1 MWVKLWRGSHP
12 SVKGIRALCK
22 EILTLARH
30 LGHGFKHMSALLKR
44 NDSDGPWGRF
54 GSMRKVDLFAAYQH
68 RLAQG
73 WQPDA
78 SQARAV
84 MRLQT
89 LAKALQSDMD
99 TPPRGLWLY
108 GPPGRGK
115 SQMLDMF
122 MEALP
127 FPNKRRV
134 HFHAFMAEL
143 HRRMNAMPPAEET
156 APGRRKPDMV
166 ERLAAEISTEA
177 AVLGFDEFYLTNL
190 PDAMFLGR
198 LMQALFKQGTVVVAT
213 SNWNLPDLFQ
223 GGLNR
228 DRFMPLLRL
237 LEAHMEP
244 INLSEGLDYRLRG
257 VDGEASTYILD
268 KRGESTDAELQVL
281 FGEYASGT
289 AGKPLPFLNAKRQA
303 GSVVWATFSE
313 LCDQPLGRLEY
324 HQLADRF
331 QTIIIEGV
339 PQLTP
344 AEADRALRLATL
356 IDILYE
362 RGHRLIVSAAVPPQR
377 ICTSGPAAQVFART
391 TSRIVQL
398 THSQGVFGDGCQA
411 ETGKGSLSSL

>member
-1 MWVKLWRGSHP
+1 M
-12 SVKGIRALCK
+12 
-22 EILTLARH
+22 
-30 LGHGFKHMSALLKR
+30 
-44 NDSDGPWGRF
+44 
-54 GSMRKVDLFAAYQH
+54 KVDLFAAYQQ
-68 RLAQG
+68 RLSQG

-78 SQARAV
+78 AQARAV

-89 LAKALQSDMD
+89 LAKALQSDLS

-122 MEALP
+122 MDALP

-143 HRRMNAMPPAEET
+143 HRRLNAMPPAEPT
-156 APGRRKPDMV
+156 LPGRRKPDLV
-166 ERLAAEISTEA
+166 ERLAAEIAAEA

-228 DRFMPLLRL
+228 DRFMPLLNL
-237 LEAHMEP
+237 LEQHMEP
-244 INLSEGLDYRLRG
+244 VNLTEGLDYRLR
-257 VDGEASTYILD
+257 DEKGEASTYIMT
-268 KRGESTDAELQVL
+268 KRGESAEAQLQVL
-281 FGEYASGT
+281 FEDYAQGAS
-289 AGKPLPFLNAKRQA
+289 GKPLPFLHAKRQA
-303 GSVVWATFSE
+303 GSVVWATFAE

-324 HQLADRF
+324 QQLADRF
-331 QTIIIEGV
+331 QTVIIEGI

-344 AEADRALRLATL
+344 AEADSALRLATL
-356 IDILYE
+356 VDILYE
-362 RGHRLIVSAAVPPQR
+362 RGHRLVISASVMPQC
-377 ICTSGPAAQVFART
+377 ICTQGAAAQVFERT
-391 TSRIVQL
+391 ISRIVQM
-398 THSQGVFGDGCQA
+398 THSQQFFGESGCQS
-411 ETGKGSLSSL
+411 GHLSSPI